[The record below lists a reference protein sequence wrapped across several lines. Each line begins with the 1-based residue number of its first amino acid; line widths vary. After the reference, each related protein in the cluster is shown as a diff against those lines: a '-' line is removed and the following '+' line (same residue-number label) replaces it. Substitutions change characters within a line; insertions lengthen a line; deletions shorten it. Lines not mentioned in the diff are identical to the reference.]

1 MRSRIGLVAL
11 SLASSLALAPTRVD
25 AGPAR
30 GSSSGDPDEG
40 KVIEVEV
47 DAKKRSDSWFPDL
60 DHPRVQAYFRSS
72 SMVGDSL
79 FDPATQPR
87 YQPLVR
93 AGIAI
98 EVRGASSAT
107 ERREARQWA
116 RRMVAERLT
125 SLEACYADARQ
136 RNPIDASKI
145 SLRVT
150 LVDHQ
155 RGPIAIATGEL
166 GDSAGNDCLT
176 GVLAFAKRGAPTF
189 SSKVEVE
196 VPVWFWLQT
205 ERI

>member
-1 MRSRIGLVAL
+1 MRLRTGLVAL
-11 SLASSLALAPTRVD
+11 SLTLLPTLVD

-30 GSSSGDPDEG
+30 GSGDPDDGET
-40 KVIEVEV
+40 IEVEV
-47 DAKKRSDSWFPDL
+47 DTSPRANGWFPGL
-60 DHPRVQAYFRSS
+60 DDPRVQAYFRSD
-72 SMVGDSL
+72 SMVGESL

-98 EVRGASSAT
+98 AVEGASSGA
-107 ERREARQWA
+107 ERREARRWA
-116 RRMVAERLT
+116 RRMVAERLS

-150 LVDHQ
+150 LADRQ
-155 RGPIAIATGEL
+155 RGPIAIADGEL
-166 GDSAGNDCLT
+166 GDTAGNDCLT

-189 SSKVEVE
+189 SSKVEIE